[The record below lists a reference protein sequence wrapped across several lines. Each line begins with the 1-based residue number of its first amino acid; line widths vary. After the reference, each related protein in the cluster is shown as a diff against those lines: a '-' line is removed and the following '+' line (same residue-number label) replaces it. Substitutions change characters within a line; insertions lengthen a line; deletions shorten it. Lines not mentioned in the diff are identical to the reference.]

1 MELKPRQQQ
10 AYDAVFTALNQG
22 ITRQLIALPT
32 GVGKTVLGAHIAKNF
47 QKTLFLAHRM
57 ELISQTATT
66 MSRVAP
72 EIPQGFIM
80 QGRHDPAPFTVG
92 MIQTTYNRLNRIS
105 PDAFDCVILDECHHS
120 AAKTWR
126 AVADHFKPRLRLGL
140 SATPERADGAP
151 LSNLF
156 DAIVYSMTLGD
167 AVNENYLVPPK
178 CVQISTQTNLDKVRC
193 TAGDFNQGDLER
205 TLNTPNRNRLIV
217 DAYKK
222 HGADRKAVCFT
233 AGVQHAMDIAATFQ
247 SAGIAGDWISGDDPQ
262 RMEKLADFA
271 AGKIQVLANAMLLTE
286 GWDDPGT
293 SAVLMARPTKSRS
306 LYAQMVG
313 RGLRLCEGKADC
325 LLLDFVDSA
334 SRHNLLSAWRF
345 FRQEGIEVEGRP
357 RNRRAQMAREKA
369 RDEFGIEPEYG
380 VIERLLDI
388 LKPPPKVEDFSY
400 GANEWHYTP
409 ASEKQLVM
417 LQGYGFDIE
426 STDWTKGQASAVIG
440 NLAAS
445 HNQVK
450 LLFALGFDVLSQT
463 WTRQQATVAIER
475 AKAKGIPP
483 DWNRL
488 KPKRLMVC

>member
-10 AYDAVFTALNQG
+10 AHTAIFNALEKG
-22 ITRQLIALPT
+22 ITRQLVALPT
-32 GVGKTVLGAHIAKNF
+32 GVGKTVLAAHVAKQF
-47 QKTLFLAHRM
+47 ERVLFLAHRQ
-57 ELISQTATT
+57 ELVAQTSAT
-66 MSRVAP
+66 MNRVAP
-72 EIPQGFIM
+72 EVPQGFIM

-92 MIQTTYNRLNRIS
+92 MIQTVYNRLNRIN
-105 PDAFDCVILDECHHS
+105 PEAFDLVVLDECHHS

-126 AVADHFKPRLRLGL
+126 TVADHFTPRLRLGL

-156 DAIVYSMTLGD
+156 DAIVYSLTLGD
-167 AVNENYLVPPK
+167 AVNEGYLVAPK
-178 CVQISTQTNLDKVRC
+178 CVQVTTHTNLDRVRC

-205 TLNTPNRNRLIV
+205 TLNTSRRNRLIV
-217 DAYKK
+217 DAYQK
-222 HGADRKAVCFT
+222 HSADRRAVCFT
-233 AGVQHAMDIAATFQ
+233 AGVQYAMDIAAAFQ
-247 SAGIAGDWISGDDPQ
+247 GAGIAGDWISGDDPQ
-262 RMEKLADFA
+262 RTEKLTRFQN
-271 AGKIQVLANAMLLTE
+271 GEIRVLANAMLLTE

-313 RGLRLCEGKADC
+313 RGLRLHPGKTDC

-345 FRQEGIEVEGRP
+345 FGQEGVEVPGRP
-357 RNRRAQMAREKA
+357 RNRRAQVAREKA
-369 RDEFGIEPEYG
+369 KDEFGVEPDFDA
-380 VIERLLDI
+380 IERLLDI

-400 GANEWHYTP
+400 GDSEWHYAP
-409 ASEKQLVM
+409 ASEKQIVM
-417 LQGYGFDIE
+417 LQGYGFDTDA
-426 STDWTKGQASAVIG
+426 TDWTRGQASAVIG

-445 HNQVK
+445 HKQVS
-450 LLFALGFDVLSQT
+450 LLLALGFDVLSQS

-475 AKAKGIPP
+475 AKAKGITP

-488 KPKRLMVC
+488 RAKAAA